1 MDCNVLLNDP
11 RVSMQRRQSPIHNG
25 TIAIFY
31 LINILYF
38 NSVAFWFITFT
49 KFSFYIFKS
58 VRRPKSVKGKRRNIC
73 SLGQIVIKSKR
84 SEGLKPRD
92 YRLPSFK
99 SVYYF

>member
-1 MDCNVLLNDP
+1 MTLG
-11 RVSMQRRQSPIHNG
+11 SPCKDDKARF
-25 TIAIFY
+25 TTVPLQLY

-49 KFSFYIFKS
+49 KFSFYTFKS